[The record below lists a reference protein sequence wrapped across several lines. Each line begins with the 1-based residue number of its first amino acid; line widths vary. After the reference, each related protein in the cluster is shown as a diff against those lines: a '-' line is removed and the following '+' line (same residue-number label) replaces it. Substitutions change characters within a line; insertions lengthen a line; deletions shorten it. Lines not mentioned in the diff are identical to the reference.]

1 MRRFLS
7 FRDFDWT
14 LLGIV
19 LVLCTISVLEI
30 YSATLHTKYIGF
42 HTKQMYWIAG
52 GLVAMFVFAK
62 IDYHKLID
70 FVPWAYGVCLVALV
84 AVLAVGQKVLGARR
98 WIKLGPMHFQP
109 SEWVKLVLILAVARY
124 FANLGG
130 RSLTWKDIFKAFAL
144 VGVPMLLVLK
154 QPDLGTT
161 LTYLPILVAGLFL
174 GGINVRQ
181 ALILGTCG
189 LALVAGVWTSGKLL
203 KPYQKARLTSFINP
217 DNDPKGTGYQ
227 LLQSKIAVGSGG
239 VWGKGA
245 AKGTQTQG
253 DFLPIP
259 HADFIFAA
267 FGEEHGFVGA
277 FFVLLLY
284 FFVLMRLI
292 QNAQTA
298 ADLSG
303 SLIIMGV
310 VAVLTFQIAVNV
322 GMVIG
327 FMPVA
332 GIPLPLMSYGGVFG
346 VVYVPGAGCGY
357 ECPHASVRQLRVS
370 EPCGTSLVSE
380 FNLLRPP
387 ELSGPQETKFKHLAG
402 QVRMDLEPG
411 RIGFMSTQRRE
422 NRWQRTSCTKSARAS
437 GHANPAPIALH
448 CRALATVGTAP
459 PAISAWLATNSLQ
472 SDHSYLNFVTLAWFV
487 SQDIRRSSPPPGAGI
502 RAATGTRT
510 TRRSFLPFIPSPA
523 GFTGFHPTLPQF
535 PVGDR
540 RWTERYDGKRDLHLQ
555 HAA

>member
-1 MRRFLS
+1 
-7 FRDFDWT
+7 
-14 LLGIV
+14 V
-19 LVLCTISVLEI
+19 LALCTISVLEI
-30 YSATLHTKYIGF
+30 YSATLHTKYTGF
-42 HTKQMYWIAG
+42 HTKQIFWIAA
-52 GLVAMFVFAK
+52 GLVAMFLFSK
-62 IDYHKLID
+62 IDYHRLLD
-70 FVPWAYGVCLVALV
+70 WVPWAYGVCMVALL

-144 VGVPMLLVLK
+144 VGVPLLLVLK
-154 QPDLGTT
+154 QPDLGTA
-161 LTYLPILVAGLFL
+161 LTYTPILVAGLFL
-174 GGINVRQ
+174 GGINLRQ
-181 ALILGTCG
+181 ALILSTCG
-189 LALVAGVWTSGKLL
+189 LVLVGGVWSSGKLL

-277 FFVLLLY
+277 VFVLLLY
-284 FFVLMRLI
+284 FFILMRLI

-327 FMPVA
+327 FMPVT
-332 GIPLPLMSYGGVFG
+332 GIPLPLMSYGGSSVLFTFLAL
-346 VVYVPGAGCGY
+346 GA
-357 ECPHASVRQLRVS
+357 AM
-370 EPCGTSLVSE
+370 
-380 FNLLRPP
+380 N
-387 ELSGPQETKFKHLAG
+387 
-402 QVRMDLEPG
+402 VRM
-411 RIGFMSTQRRE
+411 RR
-422 NRWQRTSCTKSARAS
+422 
-437 GHANPAPIALH
+437 
-448 CRALATVGTAP
+448 
-459 PAISAWLATNSLQ
+459 
-472 SDHSYLNFVTLAWFV
+472 FVN
-487 SQDIRRSSPPPGAGI
+487 
-502 RAATGTRT
+502 
-510 TRRSFLPFIPSPA
+510 
-523 GFTGFHPTLPQF
+523 
-535 PVGDR
+535 
-540 RWTERYDGKRDLHLQ
+540 
-555 HAA
+555 